1 MDWKGV
7 TGGGSGAASSQR
19 DPQWRLCM
27 WDVGDLI
34 DVSRKS
40 PVSRAD
46 LVNSAGVSAT
56 ELKEEEETLSSPLNI
71 NARP

>member
-1 MDWKGV
+1 
-7 TGGGSGAASSQR
+7 
-19 DPQWRLCM
+19 M